1 MLVGILEFPF
11 VQWLPSKLG
20 KCSMVMYAM
29 AFPPECSMRTTGIP
43 RMKSAGTEE
52 STPGVLGEGDPW
64 ASFQSTWW
72 CQQSSLQY
80 DGALV
85 LHTSG
90 IFLCATEGVCCY
102 LGSLASNGPPR
113 GGGQADSLLLL
124 SLWLSSHF
132 WGAPLVSPFF
142 FKVYI
147 FSIFFNMGQF
157 KEKIWDVI

>member
-20 KCSMVMYAM
+20 KCSTVMY

-102 LGSLASNGPPR
+102 LGSLASNGQPR

-124 SLWLSSHF
+124 SYGFLLISEEHRWFLHF
-132 WGAPLVSPFF
+132 SLKYTYFLFF
-142 FKVYI
+142 L
-147 FSIFFNMGQF
+147 
-157 KEKIWDVI
+157 IWANLKKKYEMLYSL